1 MKTQAWAWLTAGV
14 MALGLNGF
22 YHDGGAEWA
31 HRVADRLSDQ
41 SAVVAERV
49 SGRAEQF
56 LENAG
61 MVAARSET
69 ASCRLST
76 ALARA
81 QTKLARTQNRFA
93 HFQAMSARNG
103 AQVVELEMNRA
114 QVEPR
119 VEAQLA
125 RVQFASAVVDPV
137 QVRVV
142 CPRVRVNVPVVRIP
156 RVEIPQVN
164 IPEIRVPE
172 VRIPEVRIPRVSI
185 PRLPVVRIPTPV
197 IADADSD
204 TGPI

>member
-14 MALGLNGF
+14 VALGLNGF

-31 HRVADRLSDQ
+31 HRVADRISDQ
-41 SAVVAERV
+41 SAVVAERA

-56 LENAG
+56 LESAG

-81 QTKLARTQNRFA
+81 QNKMARTQNGFARFQTR
-93 HFQAMSARNG
+93 FQAVSARNG
-103 AQVVELEMNRA
+103 TQVVELEMNQA
-114 QVEPR
+114 QLEQR

-125 RVQFASAVVDPV
+125 RVSFASAVVNPV
-137 QVRVV
+137 QVRVA

-156 RVEIPQVN
+156 RVEIPEVN
-164 IPEIRVPE
+164 IPEIRVQE
-172 VRIPEVRIPRVSI
+172 LRIPRVSI
-185 PRLPVVRIPTPV
+185 PRLPLVRIPAPV

-204 TGPI
+204 NGPI

>member
-14 MALGLNGF
+14 VALGLNGF

-41 SAVVAERV
+41 SSVVAERV

-81 QTKLARTQNRFA
+81 QTKMARTQNRFA

-103 AQVVELEMNRA
+103 AQVVELEMNQA
-114 QVEPR
+114 QVEQR

-142 CPRVRVNVPVVRIP
+142 CPRVRVNVPGVRIP
-156 RVEIPQVN
+156 RVEIPEIN

-172 VRIPEVRIPRVSI
+172 VRIPEVRIPR
-185 PRLPVVRIPTPV
+185 LPVVRIPAPV

-204 TGPI
+204 NGPI

>member
-14 MALGLNGF
+14 VALGLNGF

-31 HRVADRLSDQ
+31 HRVAERLSDQ
-41 SAVVAERV
+41 SAVVADRI

-81 QTKLARTQNRFA
+81 QTTMARTQNRFA
-93 HFQAMSARNG
+93 HFQVMSARKG
-103 AQVVELEMNRA
+103 AQVVELEMNEA
-114 QVEPR
+114 QLEQR

-156 RVEIPQVN
+156 RVEIPDVN
-164 IPEIRVPE
+164 IPEIR
-172 VRIPEVRIPRVSI
+172 IPEVRFPRVSI
-185 PRLPVVRIPTPV
+185 PRLPVVRIPAPV

-204 TGPI
+204 NGPI

>member
-1 MKTQAWAWLTAGV
+1 MKTQAWSWLTAGV
-14 MALGLNGF
+14 VALGLNGF

-31 HRVADRLSDQ
+31 HRVADRISDQ

-49 SGRAEQF
+49 SGRAQQF
-56 LENAG
+56 LDSAG

-81 QTKLARTQNRFA
+81 QSEMARTQNRFA
-93 HFQAMSARNG
+93 NFQANFQAMSDQQG
-103 AQVVELEMNRA
+103 AQVVELEANQDQLEA
-114 QVEPR
+114 QVEQR

-156 RVEIPQVN
+156 RVS
-164 IPEIRVPE
+164 IPE
-172 VRIPEVRIPRVSI
+172 VSI
-185 PRLPVVRIPTPV
+185 PRVNIPRLPLVRIPAPV

>member
-14 MALGLNGF
+14 VALGLNGF

-31 HRVADRLSDQ
+31 HQVADRISDQ
-41 SAVVAERV
+41 SAAVAERV

-81 QTKLARTQNRFA
+81 QTKMARAQNRFA
-93 HFQAMSARNG
+93 HFRAMSDRNG
-103 AQVVELEMNRA
+103 AQVVELEMNQA
-114 QVEPR
+114 QIEQR

-125 RVQFASAVVDPV
+125 RVQFASAVVNPV

-156 RVEIPQVN
+156 RIE
-164 IPEIRVPE
+164 IPEINVPE
-172 VRIPEVRIPRVSI
+172 IRIPEVRIPRVSI
-185 PRLPVVRIPTPV
+185 PHVSIPRLPVVRIPAPV

-204 TGPI
+204 NGPI